1 MAKGSK
7 MARRREAAT
16 EHLDLEGRTP
26 RGFEA
31 LARYSRRLVHRFKS
45 SELPAPKVEL
55 EVDPTTLANDLEP
68 STTRLVALVSRLRDG
83 GWSEQDAIHARN
95 LSLAAFDAD
104 YVPITSLIE
113 SIYLLGGQLKLAKK
127 LRPQRGRRLVNRH
140 ADFDP
145 RPKAGLLA
153 GSAPRLAC
161 FFRRLARRLGWGV
174 TGDPPAMAD
183 KHPPRQR

>member
-1 MAKGSK
+1 MAKDSK
-7 MARRREAAT
+7 MARRREVAT

-31 LARYSRRLVHRFKS
+31 LAWYSRRLMHRFKNI
-45 SELPAPKVEL
+45 ELPAPKVEL

-104 YVPITSLIE
+104 YVPIT
-113 SIYLLGGQLKLAKK
+113 
-127 LRPQRGRRLVNRH
+127 
-140 ADFDP
+140 
-145 RPKAGLLA
+145 GLLA
-153 GSAPRLAC
+153 GSELAPRLAC
-161 FFRRLARRLGWGV
+161 FLRRLARRLGWGV
-174 TGDPPAMAD
+174 TGDPPAMAG